1 MYWKEQLE
9 SSCYILHVSLI
20 VTVFSTKPD
29 PVCYGDNVTITCESD
44 GGIIVWVFNTG
55 TISHIINTTETIP
68 SINATIVTIK
78 EAASTII
85 QSTLTLKQ
93 VQQDLVI
100 RCFDDVNLLI
110 IHVEGIQSLL

>member
-1 MYWKEQLE
+1 M
-9 SSCYILHVSLI
+9 
-20 VTVFSTKPD
+20 
-29 PVCYGDNVTITCESD
+29 CYGDNVTITCEAD
-44 GGIIVWVFNTG
+44 GGFIVWVFNTAD
-55 TISHIINTTETIP
+55 TVTRIINMTETIP

-78 EAASTII
+78 EPASTII

-100 RCFDDVNLLI
+100 RCFDDVNSLI